1 MTLIRK
7 LPHWI
12 IFGESYPAIQ
22 KYSQMTP
29 PLWVFVNSVLR
40 SENPS
45 ALSTTSTLDPAPV
58 PTPDGTSSSIDEP
71 RRLALAITLP
81 VGIVLLIL
89 IFVFYRY
96 KRRSRAPP
104 DPSRSATWQEDLR
117 PFIIPPALESY
128 RKGDQPDQPRT
139 THTSAAQTVS
149 PAMDPFASPEG
160 APIDPFASP
169 ERTVRSL
176 PPPYEEDDSL
186 ARRVP

>member
-22 KYSQMTP
+22 KYYSQMTL
-29 PLWVFVNSVLR
+29 PLRVFVNSVLR

-45 ALSTTSTLDPAPV
+45 ALSTTSTPDPAPV
-58 PTPDGTSSSIDEP
+58 PTPDNPSSSIDGP

-89 IFVFYRY
+89 IVVFYRY

-117 PFIIPPALESY
+117 PFTIPPALASY
-128 RKGDQPDQPRT
+128 RKGAQPDQSRT

-149 PAMDPFASPEG
+149 PAMDPFASPE
-160 APIDPFASP
+160 
-169 ERTVRSL
+169 RTAMSM
-176 PPPYEEDDSL
+176 PPPYEDPAQDNSL